1 MHIDWFVFSAQIFNF
16 LLLIYLLKRFLYGRI
31 IKAMDDREAKIAAR
45 FADAEE
51 LKVKANEQAELYEKR
66 NQLLNEAKDQ
76 MLNEA
81 TMAADAKRKELM
93 EKVRV
98 EVDQVKTRWQDML
111 VREQDAFF
119 YDLRQRAAK
128 QLYDTARK
136 ALRDLADVDLEERII
151 DEFLRRIK
159 NLLHQ
164 QRRQAERGLVKQ
176 NEPRPAHQRAAD
188 RQHLLLAAGERAAAL
203 VAAVAQPRKQRE
215 HAFEVGVEAAA
226 VGHSCADL
234 QVLHHRHARK
244 HAAALG
250 RLRDAELGDLVG
262 RQRGDLAAGETD
274 AALAGARTAEHRH
287 HQGRFA
293 GAVGADQRNDLA
305 FIAPRHR
312 RL

>member
-66 NQLLNEAKDQ
+66 NQSLNEAKEQ

-93 EKVRV
+93 EKVRA

-136 ALRDLADVDLEERII
+136 ALRDLADVELEERII

-159 NLLHQ
+159 ALDEEKSVRLRKAITGGGNKVTIQSAFSINAARQTQIEEALKKQITNGFTIRYLQ
-164 QRRQAERGLVKQ
+164 QPDIVSGIE
-176 NEPRPAHQRAAD
+176 
-188 RQHLLLAAGERAAAL
+188 
-203 VAAVAQPRKQRE
+203 
-215 HAFEVGVEAAA
+215 
-226 VGHSCADL
+226 L
-234 QVLHHRHARK
+234 QVNGNKIAWSLNEYLETLVENLTEKLQKEA
-244 HAAALG
+244 HAA
-250 RLRDAELGDLVG
+250 
-262 RQRGDLAAGETD
+262 
-274 AALAGARTAEHRH
+274 
-287 HQGRFA
+287 
-293 GAVGADQRNDLA
+293 
-305 FIAPRHR
+305 
-312 RL
+312 